1 MSRTTGRKRKDRP
14 RIIGTFSERV
24 LLHQLAHE
32 VFIRLPEL
40 HPDLDIEYEYFAHIP
55 IGFLREP
62 ADRLWGFCSLSSKK
76 RETYATLHREKNRTH
91 RILISRVLMHDD
103 LHETLKTIHHEFV
116 HALLGKEIWEA
127 EKHGPIFE
135 KHDSRWTPEL
145 SKNVVGN
152 NLVII

>member
-1 MSRTTGRKRKDRP
+1 MSKRSRQKDRP
-14 RIIGTFSERV
+14 RIIGTFVERL
-24 LLHQLAHE
+24 LLHQLAQE

-40 HPDLDIEYEYFAHIP
+40 HHELDVEFEYFAHIP

-62 ADRLWGFCSLSSKK
+62 ADRLWGFCSLSQEK
-76 RETYATLHREKNRTH
+76 RGSYATLHREKNRTH

-116 HALLGKEIWEA
+116 HALLGKEIWKA

-145 SKNVVGN
+145 SND
-152 NLVII
+152 VIGSNRVIL